1 MHFSQ
6 LQFLKQDAIAIPSG
20 ATSGTEI
27 TYFTFKPLMHLTL
40 NQCSSARS
48 EWQILY

>member
-6 LQFLKQDAIAIPSG
+6 LYFLKQDGITIPSG
-20 ATSGTEI
+20 ATSGAEM
-27 TYFTFKPLMHLTL
+27 TYFTFKPLVHLTL